1 MFRRR
6 ATIPRKGQ
14 GLAFQASK
22 EGLMGTREVIVAG
35 QITDAMRVTGT
46 PKMAIAAR
54 MRMDRCPERSSHL
67 GE

>member
-1 MFRRR
+1 M
-6 ATIPRKGQ
+6 
-14 GLAFQASK
+14 
-22 EGLMGTREVIVAG
+22 EGMTGTCAEIVAG
-35 QITDAMRVTGT
+35 QITDAMKVTGT